1 MKYVSN
7 AKINTPVESGT
18 IFNGKCGLV
27 DVTVHK
33 FVGCGDTLYLSSNC
47 VGISNKELKNT
58 SIIAAIQEAEMIVNK
73 KIIAMKNDA
82 DKILNSNIEISRY

>member
-7 AKINTPVESGT
+7 AKMNTPVESGT
-18 IFNGKCGLV
+18 IFRGECGLV

-33 FVGCGDTLYLSSNC
+33 IIGCGDTLYLSSTC
-47 VGISNKELKNT
+47 AGISDKELKST
-58 SIIAAIQEAEMIVNK
+58 SIIAAIQEAEIIVNK

-82 DKILNSNIEISRY
+82 DKMLNSNIEISRY